1 MSTPPASPPMV
12 EVSGGE
18 ARWLPEDSARRLVY
32 PRRESAVV
40 RPGRTTWEYGRLA
53 SRTPASAAAVPAA
66 AASHVD
72 EVRTATVTDRTVAVA
87 GPVDVITDPAH
98 ATLRLRPKT
107 VSGFRIARVQAR

>member
-1 MSTPPASPPMV
+1 MEGRPHGGAPAH
-12 EVSGGE
+12 
-18 ARWLPEDSARRLVY
+18 
-32 PRRESAVV
+32 
-40 RPGRTTWEYGRLA
+40 PGPTV
-53 SRTPASAAAVPAA
+53 AAAT
-66 AASHVD
+66 SHVD